1 MPLPKPWKLP
11 PIKVLDETEAKALL
25 EHVRNLVDL
34 KINGLDKM
42 VEENIKKNR
51 MSTVRLGIYDKEGNE
66 ITDATVDVELK
77 NHEFKFGCNAFLA
90 DDLGSA
96 ERNAK
101 YEQVFK
107 DVFNQAV
114 VPFYWKDDE
123 PEPGKW
129 RFEKDSPYIY
139 RRPPAEQMLDFCKRT
154 NCEPKGHNLVW
165 SSNEHG
171 VPKWISDDKAENG
184 KLIDKRIRLLAER
197 YADKIPVW
205 DVLNEF
211 IGANQWNY
219 RFPDDIDVRAFKLA
233 EELFPEDHLIINEFQ
248 CLYHPH
254 FYLGKK
260 SAFYLQIEKL
270 LAAGCKVD
278 GIGMQLHM
286 FHNEDMLATDE
297 PLKYTAEHLIE
308 MVDTY
313 STLGKDIHFSEITFP
328 SYDGRDT
335 YLEMQNVITENLYK
349 LWFSMEKV
357 KSIVWWN
364 LVDGTA
370 VKKANADA
378 AFDENYFGGGL
389 FKNDFTPKPAFK
401 TIENL
406 IKNEWHTKETI
417 VTNNKGYASFTG
429 FNGEYDVVIKKG
441 GESVK
446 RTIKVSKDNPLIII
460 QLDK

>member
-11 PIKVLDETEAKALL
+11 PIKILDEAQAKVLL
-25 EHVRNLVDL
+25 ERVRDSVDL
-34 KINGLDKM
+34 KINALDKM
-42 VEENIKKNR
+42 VDENIKKNR
-51 MSTVRLGIYDKEGNE
+51 MSTVRLEIYDKEGNE
-66 ITDATVDVELK
+66 ITDAKVDVELK

-90 DDLGSA
+90 DDLGSD
-96 ERNAK
+96 ERNAE
-101 YEQVFK
+101 YERVFREL
-107 DVFNQAV
+107 FNQAV

-171 VPKWISDDKAENG
+171 VPKWLSDDKAVNG
-184 KLIDKRIRLLAER
+184 RLIDKRIRLLAER

-233 EELFPEDHLIINEFQ
+233 EELFPDDHLIINEFQ
-248 CLYHPH
+248 CLYHPN

-270 LAAGCKVD
+270 LVAGCKVD

-328 SYDGRDT
+328 SYDGRET
-335 YLEMQNVITENLYK
+335 YLELQNVITENLYK

-389 FKNDFTPKPAFK
+389 LKNDFTKKPAFE
-401 TIENL
+401 TLENL
-406 IKNEWHTKETI
+406 IKNEWHTKETV

-429 FNGEYDVVIKKG
+429 FNGEYDIVINKG
-441 GESVK
+441 KDSVK
-446 RTIKVSKDNPLIII
+446 RTIKVSKDNPIIVI
-460 QLDK
+460 QLD